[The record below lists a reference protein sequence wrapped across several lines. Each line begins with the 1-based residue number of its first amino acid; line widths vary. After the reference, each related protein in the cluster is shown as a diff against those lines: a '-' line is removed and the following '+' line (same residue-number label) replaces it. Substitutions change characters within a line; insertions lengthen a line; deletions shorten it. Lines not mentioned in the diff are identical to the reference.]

1 MLQRQNGT
9 AQSLPVNRLG
19 WGRPSLSSKD
29 LVTCPPGQHQ
39 APWAAPPSPCP
50 NLRLWRGT
58 CPVSKT
64 WLGRCGVRV
73 LHACSGEGPG
83 ELAPERWGWES
94 GGSLPHPAHGVA
106 RSPTG
111 GRGLQDHG
119 WAHSPI
125 AREASLGATLRD
137 PPCMGR
143 ARDAWTAGGG
153 GGGGGLPTPPQPA
166 GPVLRRGG
174 C

>member
-19 WGRPSLSSKD
+19 GGRGGPIFLAWILLHAHPAS
-29 LVTCPPGQHQ
+29 TRPPGRHPPPP
-39 APWAAPPSPCP
+39 APTSDSGAEPALCP
-50 NLRLWRGT
+50 RHGWGGVGSESCMHAVGRAR
-58 CPVSKT
+58 VSWPRK
-64 WLGRCGVRV
+64 
-73 LHACSGEGPG
+73 
-83 ELAPERWGWES
+83 RWGWAS

-119 WAHSPI
+119 RAQSPV

-143 ARDAWTAGGG
+143 ARDARTAVGAFLRFPSQW
-153 GGGGGLPTPPQPA
+153 GL
-166 GPVLRRGG
+166 R
-174 C
+174 